1 VRLIIGN
8 LDAEIEMARAATPGP
23 HPSLSA
29 KTSRLVARH
38 ASHLRV
44 FAGPGDELRVE
55 GVGGRG
61 LGVGQK
67 EGVGGSGLG
76 VGAEILAWAETDSV
90 ATLRSLPV
98 ARRPLPVPRLLF
110 SEWIERLWQLHPT
123 PAIARACND
132 RRFAFALA
140 SRENWT
146 LPGARIITSLDDLP
160 ADGQLWIAK
169 ALFSAAGRERVRF
182 SQSDDQR
189 PRLERLL
196 SRFGALLL
204 EPWVD
209 RLLDL
214 GCAGLTDG
222 TRVDVFPPHRLDCDA
237 AGVFRAAI
245 IDDSGATVAEP
256 AVLAAVRD
264 SAQAAGDALAAA
276 GYRGPFSV
284 DAYLWRD
291 RAGAVQLQRM
301 SEVNARLTFGLVA
314 RAAAER
320 AGTSGGGGF
329 ELRL

>member
-8 LDAEIEMARAATPGP
+8 LDAEIEMSRAATPGP

-29 KTSRLVARH
+29 KTARLVARH

-44 FAGPGDELRVE
+44 FARPGDELRVE
-55 GVGGRG
+55 GVGGW
-61 LGVGQK
+61 
-67 EGVGGSGLG
+67 GLG
-76 VGAEILAWAETDSV
+76 VGAREILAWAETDSI
-90 ATLRSLPV
+90 AALRALPV
-98 ARRPLPVPRLLF
+98 ARCPLPVPRLLF
-110 SEWIERLWQLHPT
+110 SEWTERLWQLHPD
-123 PAIARACND
+123 PAIARTCND

-140 SRENWT
+140 ERENWS
-146 LPGARIITSLDDLP
+146 LPGARIITTLDGLP
-160 ADGQLWIAK
+160 AHGTWVAK
-169 ALFSAAGRERVRF
+169 AIFSAAGRERVRF
-182 SQSDDQR
+182 ASPPTPPEFDR
-189 PRLERLL
+189 IERLL

-222 TRVDVFPPHRLDCDA
+222 TRVDVFPPHRLDSDA
-237 AGVFRAAI
+237 AGVFRAAV
-245 IDDSGATVAEP
+245 IDDSGDAIAEP
-256 AVLAAVRD
+256 SVLARVRD
-264 SAQAAGDALAAA
+264 TAHAAGEALAAA

-320 AGTSGGGGF
+320 ERPSGGGRF

>member
-1 VRLIIGN
+1 MSRLVIGN

-23 HPSLSA
+23 HPDVSPA
-29 KTSRLVARH
+29 AARLIRRH

-44 FAGPGDELRVE
+44 FAGPGDEVRAE
-55 GVGGRG
+55 GVGA
-61 LGVGQK
+61 
-67 EGVGGSGLG
+67 SGLE
-76 VGAEILAWAETDSV
+76 VGEREILAWAETDSI
-90 ATLRSLPV
+90 ASLRSPSPV
-98 ARRPLPVPRLLF
+98 SCFPSPVPNLLLT
-110 SEWIERLWQLHPT
+110 SDSWTERLWHLHPE
-123 PAIARACND
+123 PATARACND
-132 RRFAFALA
+132 RRFAFRLA
-140 SRENWT
+140 ERQGWT
-146 LPGARIITSLDDLP
+146 LPGARIIESLADLP
-160 ADGQLWIAK
+160 ADADGHPWIAK
-169 ALFSAAGRERVRF
+169 AIFSAAGRERARF
-182 SQSDDQR
+182 SQPDEQR

-209 RLLDL
+209 RVLDL
-214 GCAGLTDG
+214 GCAGMVDG
-222 TRVDVFPPHRLDCDA
+222 ARIEVFPPHRLDCDA

-245 IDDSGATVAEP
+245 IDDSGATVADP
-256 AVLAAVRD
+256 AVLGAVRD
-264 SAQAAGDALAAA
+264 SAHAAGDALAAA

>member
-1 VRLIIGN
+1 MSRLVIGN

-23 HPSLSA
+23 HPSLA
-29 KTSRLVARH
+29 AAAARLVARH

-44 FAGPGDELRVE
+44 FAGPGDEVRAE
-55 GVGGRG
+55 GVGA
-61 LGVGQK
+61 
-67 EGVGGSGLG
+67 SGLE
-76 VGAEILAWAETDSV
+76 VGEREILAWAETDSI
-90 ATLRSLPV
+90 ASLRSPSPV
-98 ARRPLPVPRLLF
+98 SCFPSPVSNLLLT
-110 SEWIERLWQLHPT
+110 SDSWTERLWHLHPD
-123 PAIARACND
+123 PATARACND
-132 RRFAFALA
+132 RRFAFHLA
-140 SRENWT
+140 ERQGWT
-146 LPGARIITSLDDLP
+146 LPGARIIESLDDLP
-160 ADGQLWIAK
+160 AGADGHPWIGK
-169 ALFSAAGRERVRF
+169 AIFSAAGRERARI
-182 SQSDDQR
+182 SQPDEQR
-189 PRLERLL
+189 RRLERLL
-196 SRFGALLL
+196 SRFGALVV

-209 RLLDL
+209 RVLDL
-214 GCAGLTDG
+214 GCAGIVDADAG
-222 TRVDVFPPHRLDCDA
+222 RIDVFPPHRLDCDA

-320 AGTSGGGGF
+320 AGTSGGGGGF